1 MTANEGMSVVFTEVA
16 PNDGAEVAK
25 AMKGLNNLPV
35 GYSDEL
41 ENHLNEYLTKLD
53 TEADAEEA
61 AKYLST
67 EESEGAETE
76 VVSNDS
82 ETSGGNSETG
92 KAVSEQKEDPGLA
105 RLMAREKEVADKER
119 AFEEKVA
126 AAVKSKLPDF
136 RGKGPE
142 EVLKLAGLDPDLA
155 LKQMMF
161 EKASD
166 SNPVKAK
173 LREELRDYH
182 TKKELDSMR
191 AELESRDAQARQQQY
206 FQTVNDGARSYVEKV
221 DEKVAP
227 VFSQLAKA
235 ELNYAHQ
242 RVMQEIIRDAQSRA
256 ARGEDGEPM
265 SYEAAVKAVESD
277 LSILAKVL
285 ASKQTDVTPGKKSAV
300 VSPAMKTSKPLVKQY
315 KEPTSDDLIAKAI
328 EDSVKM
334 FHQEE
339 AKAKGR

>member
-16 PNDGAEVAK
+16 PSDGAEVAK

-41 ENHLNEYLTKLD
+41 ETHLNEYLTKLD

-67 EESEGAETE
+67 EEPDAEVE
-76 VVSNDS
+76 VVPEDTGKS
-82 ETSGGNSETG
+82 TSGGEVV
-92 KAVSEQKEDPGLA
+92 KEAEQKDDPGLA
-105 RLMAREKEVADKER
+105 RLMAREKEVADRER
-119 AFEEKVA
+119 SFEEKVA

-142 EVLKLAGLDPDLA
+142 EVLRLAGLDPDLA

>member
-1 MTANEGMSVVFTEVA
+1 MTANEGMSVVITDVA
-16 PNDGAEVAK
+16 PNDGAETAK
-25 AMKGLNNLPV
+25 ALKGLSNLPV

-41 ENHLNEYLTKLD
+41 DTHLNEYLTNLE

-61 AKYLST
+61 AKYLT
-67 EESEGAETE
+67 PDKEEKGAEEVVTE
-76 VVSNDS
+76 VEEV
-82 ETSGGNSETG
+82 E
-92 KAVSEQKEDPGLA
+92 AAKEPEKVVATEDEGLK
-105 RLMAREKEVADKER
+105 RLMAREKEVADKEKDFDNR
-119 AFEEKVA
+119 LA
-126 AAVKSKLPDF
+126 AAVRAKLPDF

-206 FQTVNDGARSYVEKV
+206 FQSVNDGARSYVEKSI

-227 VFSQLAKA
+227 VFSKLAKA

-265 SYEAAVKAVESD
+265 SYADAVKSVEAD
-277 LSILAKVL
+277 LGILAKVL
-285 ASKQTDVTPGKKSAV
+285 ASKETDTTQSKKSAV
-300 VSPAMKTSKPLVKQY
+300 TSPAMKTSKPLVKQY
-315 KEPTSDDLIAKAI
+315 KEPTPDELVAKAI
-328 EDSVKM
+328 EDSVKLYHM
-334 FHQEE
+334 EE
-339 AKAKGR
+339 AKAKGNR